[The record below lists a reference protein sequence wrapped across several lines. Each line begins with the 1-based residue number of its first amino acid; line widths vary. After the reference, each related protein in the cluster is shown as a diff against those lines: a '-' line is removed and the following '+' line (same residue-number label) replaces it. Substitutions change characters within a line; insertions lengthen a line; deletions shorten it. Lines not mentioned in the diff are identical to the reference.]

1 AVLVLPKNYGWGM
14 RDRGDKIW
22 GLWGPDEKSE
32 QTWKRLQSLLEEYGF
47 GLDIVY
53 DDSEFPAEGRYGQ
66 TYFWN
71 QTG

>member
-1 AVLVLPKNYGWGM
+1 M
-14 RDRGDKIW
+14 RDLGDKIW

-32 QTWKRLQSLLEEYGF
+32 QTWERLQSLLEEYGL

-53 DDSEFPAEGRYGQ
+53 DDFEFPVEGRYGQ

-71 QTG
+71 